1 MEIITA
7 NSNPKIKNIN
17 KLNKN
22 ASFRKEEQ
30 VFIVEGIRM
39 FRELPVD
46 RVKQVFV
53 SETAYQRYR
62 TELPEKGITEQ
73 DRRLVVVSDSV
84 FRSMSQTKTPQGLL
98 AVVERYHYTMEDLIS
113 VMDKRENGN
122 TFLVLESI
130 QDPGNLGTIV
140 RTAEA
145 ADVTGIIIG
154 GDSCDIYNPKVVRST
169 MGTIFRVPFVY
180 VDDLMGTV
188 DRLKE
193 HGIVVYGAHLD
204 GQDLYA
210 GKLEKNNAFLIGNE
224 GNGLTY
230 ELSAKADRL
239 IRIPMAGQVE
249 SLNAAISATLLAY
262 EAYRQR
268 K

>member
-39 FRELPVD
+39 FRELPFD

-53 SETAYQRYR
+53 SETAYQRYG

-98 AVVERYHYTMEDLIS
+98 AVVERYHYTMED
-113 VMDKRENGN
+113 
-122 TFLVLESI
+122 
-130 QDPGNLGTIV
+130 
-140 RTAEA
+140 
-145 ADVTGIIIG
+145 
-154 GDSCDIYNPKVVRST
+154 
-169 MGTIFRVPFVY
+169 
-180 VDDLMGTV
+180 
-188 DRLKE
+188 
-193 HGIVVYGAHLD
+193 
-204 GQDLYA
+204 
-210 GKLEKNNAFLIGNE
+210 
-224 GNGLTY
+224 
-230 ELSAKADRL
+230 
-239 IRIPMAGQVE
+239 
-249 SLNAAISATLLAY
+249 
-262 EAYRQR
+262 
-268 K
+268 

>member
-7 NSNPKIKNIN
+7 NSNPKIRNIN

-22 ASFRKEEQ
+22 AAFRKEEQ
-30 VFIVEGIRM
+30 VFIVEGSRM

-53 SETAYQRYR
+53 SETAYRKYEA
-62 TELPEKGITEQ
+62 ELSVKGITEQ
-73 DRRLVVVSDSV
+73 AGRLVVVSDSV
-84 FRSMSQTKTPQGLL
+84 FQSMSQTKTPQGIL

-180 VDDLMGTV
+180 VDDPARAV

-204 GQDLYA
+204 GCDLYA
-210 GKLEKNNAFLIGNE
+210 GKLKRNNAFLIGNE
-224 GNGLTY
+224 GNGLTD
-230 ELSAKADRL
+230 ELSSKADRL
-239 IRIPMAGQVE
+239 LRIPMAGQVE

-268 K
+268 R

>member
-53 SETAYQRYR
+53 SETAYQRYG

-73 DRRLVVVSDSV
+73 DGRLVVVSDSV
-84 FRSMSQTKTPQGLL
+84 FQSMSQTKTPQGLL

-180 VDDLMGTV
+180 VDDPAKAV

-204 GQDLYA
+204 GCDLYA
-210 GKLEKNNAFLIGNE
+210 GKLKRNNAFLIGNE
-224 GNGLTY
+224 GNGLTD
-230 ELSAKADRL
+230 ELSSKADRL
-239 IRIPMAGQVE
+239 LRIPMAGQVE

-268 K
+268 R

>member
-53 SETAYQRYR
+53 SETAYQRYG

-122 TFLVLESI
+122 TFLAVSYTHLTL
-130 QDPGNLGTIV
+130 PTI
-140 RTAEA
+140 A
-145 ADVTGIIIG
+145 
-154 GDSCDIYNPKVVRST
+154 
-169 MGTIFRVPFVY
+169 
-180 VDDLMGTV
+180 
-188 DRLKE
+188 
-193 HGIVVYGAHLD
+193 
-204 GQDLYA
+204 
-210 GKLEKNNAFLIGNE
+210 
-224 GNGLTY
+224 
-230 ELSAKADRL
+230 
-239 IRIPMAGQVE
+239 
-249 SLNAAISATLLAY
+249 
-262 EAYRQR
+262 
-268 K
+268 